1 MQSLPSL
8 QDQHGAWTPPG
19 VHLGYDS
26 QHCEGVGFKCLRGAG
41 RGGAGSDIT
50 VGTSPPLP
58 RQPASAPG
66 APFVNMLIWV
76 RWSLPR
82 LALRAAPAS

>member
-1 MQSLPSL
+1 MTRRGKKFFLMQSLPSL

-26 QHCEGVGFKCLRGAG
+26 RHCERVGFKCLRS
-41 RGGAGSDIT
+41 GGAGSEIT

-58 RQPASAPG
+58 LQPASAPG
-66 APFVNMLIWV
+66 PPLC
-76 RWSLPR
+76 
-82 LALRAAPAS
+82 